1 MDKALTEVILMYEYI
16 SLVIASISIIF
27 INITVT
33 GILLRLMI
41 NWLIDNCSKD
51 LLKAMKDKSF

>member
-1 MDKALTEVILMYEYI
+1 MCEYI
-16 SLVIASISIIF
+16 PLFITSVLIIF
-27 INITVT
+27 IDITIT

>member
-1 MDKALTEVILMYEYI
+1 MYEYI
-16 SLVIASISIIF
+16 PLVIASISIIF